1 MSKLMILMASVVMT
15 GVAFSGV
22 TTHFALN
29 TYAQSGIQLVSAES
43 TLAVDYSPYF
53 SMAKDKATVRVLTN
67 GAVWVESAVGGKM
80 DFTFGDIGLYQFVHQ
95 VLANGVVVDEMSAF
109 YATAGTGCVDIP
121 NSWTEIP
128 DELFKNCDWLTSVM
142 IPSSVTHIAP
152 TAFAGCSNIVSATI
166 GCPKVAADGLLHRW
180 DFNGDLKDSVGG
192 SDATIVGN
200 VITDGQQYKTPGGS
214 SGSAYIDLGDN
225 LVPCECEAVTLEFWA
240 TQDYRG
246 SYDRRFDFGSM
257 PAG

>member
-80 DFTFGDIGLYQFVHQ
+80 DFTFGDIGL
-95 VLANGVVVDEMSAF
+95 F
-109 YATAGTGCVDIP
+109 YG
-121 NSWTEIP
+121 N
-128 DELFKNCDWLTSVM
+128 NCQWPIAKRFCPPLSSFS
-142 IPSSVTHIAP
+142 PSLPFCLS
-152 TAFAGCSNIVSATI
+152 
-166 GCPKVAADGLLHRW
+166 
-180 DFNGDLKDSVGG
+180 G
-192 SDATIVGN
+192 SD
-200 VITDGQQYKTPGGS
+200 Q
-214 SGSAYIDLGDN
+214 
-225 LVPCECEAVTLEFWA
+225 
-240 TQDYRG
+240 
-246 SYDRRFDFGSM
+246 
-257 PAG
+257 